1 MSTINLNVRGVPIE
15 LTYEKAYEKFI
26 KDFKGLIEEYGK
38 FSGPEK
44 FFVKNYSKLAQD
56 HSITVE
62 EDLEVIESDLYDL
75 GWDEKTLS
83 KLFGKFELKIT
94 DDLMDDCIGAFDCF
108 LYKWTGGDFPLA
120 GYSLNLKDTDDI
132 MVKFSYGWHQTS
144 FGKLFLEQNDALENF
159 HEIATNALYS
169 EIKFVFDRIVVHAA
183 DVRQT
188 LNKSQQ
194 MDGLREKFYKYITFD
209 SNVINVQIQKY
220 LDAMNLVFYLNSK
233 GSQDDYFSLQ
243 QIQTEFKGYVESYGI
258 SPQQYKMELSGEIL
272 KINLLK

>member
-1 MSTINLNVRGVPIE
+1 MATINLNVRGVPIE
-15 LTYEKAYEKFI
+15 LTYEQSYDKFI
-26 KDFKGLIEEYGK
+26 KDFKGLITDYAK
-38 FSGPEK
+38 FSGAES

-56 HSITVE
+56 SSITVE

-75 GWDEKTLS
+75 GWDDSTLS
-83 KLFGKFELKIT
+83 KLFSQFELKIT
-94 DDLMDDCIGAFDCF
+94 DELMEDSIGAFDCF

-120 GYSLNLKDTDDI
+120 GYSLNLSDTDDI
-132 MVKFSYGWHQTS
+132 MVKFAYGWHQTS

-159 HEIATNALYS
+159 HEIATGALYG
-169 EIKFVFDRIVVHAA
+169 EIKYIFDRIVVHAA
-183 DVRQT
+183 DVRQS

-194 MDGLREKFYKYITFD
+194 MVGLREKFYKYITIE

-220 LDAMNLVFYLNSK
+220 LDAMNLVFYLNGK
-233 GSQDDYFSLQ
+233 GTQDDYFSLQ
-243 QIQTEFKGYVESYGI
+243 QIQTEFKNYIGDFGI

>member
-15 LTYEKAYEKFI
+15 LTYQQAYEKFI

-94 DDLMDDCIGAFDCF
+94 DELVEESIGAFDCF

-120 GYSLNLKDTDDI
+120 GYSLNLSDTDDI
-132 MVKFSYGWHQTS
+132 MVKFAYGWHQTS
-144 FGKLFLEQNDALENF
+144 FGKLFLEQNEALDNF
-159 HEIATNALYS
+159 HEIATKALHS
-169 EIKFVFDRIVVHAA
+169 EIKFLFDRIVRK
-183 DVRQT
+183 DNLQVRG
-188 LNKSQQ
+188 KDM
-194 MDGLREKFYKYITFD
+194 MDGLREKFYKYITLQ

-220 LDAMNLVFYLNSK
+220 LDAINLIYYMHS
-233 GSQDDYFSLQ
+233 STYEDEYFSIEQL
-243 QIQTEFKGYVESYGI
+243 QTEFKNYIGDFGI
-258 SPQQYKMELSGEIL
+258 SPQKYKMELSGEIL

>member
-15 LTYEKAYEKFI
+15 LTYEQAYDKFI
-26 KDFKGLIEEYGK
+26 KDFKGLITDYAK
-38 FSGPEK
+38 FSGAER

-75 GWDEKTLS
+75 GWDESALS
-83 KLFGKFELKIT
+83 KLFGQFELKIT

-120 GYSLNLKDTDDI
+120 GYSLNLSDTDDI
-132 MVKFSYGWHQTS
+132 MVKFAYGWHQTS

-159 HEIATNALYS
+159 DEIATKAFHS
-169 EIKFVFDRIVVHAA
+169 EIKFVFDRMIENTNAL
-183 DVRQT
+183 VRPIDMI
-188 LNKSQQ
+188 KV
-194 MDGLREKFYKYITFD
+194 LREKFYKYITLQ

-220 LDAMNLVFYLNSK
+220 LDAINLVYYIHS
-233 GSQDDYFSLQ
+233 STSEDEYFSIEQL
-243 QIQTEFKGYVESYGI
+243 QTEFKNYIGDFGI